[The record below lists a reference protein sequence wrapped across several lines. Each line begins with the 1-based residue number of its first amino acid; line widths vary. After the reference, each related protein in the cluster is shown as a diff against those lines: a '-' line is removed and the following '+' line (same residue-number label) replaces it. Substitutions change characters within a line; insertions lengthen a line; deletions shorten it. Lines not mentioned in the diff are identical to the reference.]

1 LQHFTDFISQI
12 KNGLLMIRIIVVGLL
27 CILFCLTDAHAQ
39 ARSSIGF
46 ALGAN
51 QTLNKYEH
59 SLNASIALVGNVRVF
74 NKLAIEPSIAV
85 HEVND
90 YVSARLSA
98 KYYVANR
105 VFVTAGPF
113 FWVGSD
119 IRTGFGTTASAGY
132 RIFDKPTRNFE
143 LSVHGN
149 FAKYIYNSTPIIGL
163 RAAYNFNFRKIRD

>member
-1 LQHFTDFISQI
+1 
-12 KNGLLMIRIIVVGLL
+12 MIELNIMHKVLILCLINSLL
-27 CILFCLTDAHAQ
+27 CFNNSYSQ
-39 ARSSIGF
+39 ACSSIGF

-149 FAKYIYNSTPIIGL
+149 FAKYIYNSTPVVGL
-163 RAAYNFNFRKIRD
+163 RAAYNF